1 VAERTAERPAERA
14 GEAAR
19 GARGRLGGAWRG
31 LDRNQRTAGVAA
43 IALIVALVLPWYQQT
58 GIADGRPVDQALSGF
73 GVFGFVE
80 GAILLVAAGVLL
92 LLFARGERRAFHLP
106 GGDGA
111 VILAAGMWVLLLLI
125 WRIFDRPEPTGVQ
138 TGIEWGF
145 LFAFAA
151 AVLLAFAGARIRS
164 AHRPEPPLPAAMAG
178 GAPPPGPVATPPATA
193 ATPADAHRPTPAATP
208 PAAEDRP
215 TAATDPSTAPTRV
228 HGDER
233 PTRVG
238 RRRAVP
244 PVPDDQLTMPLGSE
258 EPLPRE
264 ERDQPD

>member
-1 VAERTAERPAERA
+1 
-14 GEAAR
+14 
-19 GARGRLGGAWRG
+19 
-31 LDRNQRTAGVAA
+31 VAA

-80 GAILLVAAGVLL
+80 GAILLVAAAVLL

-106 GGDGA
+106 GGDGP
-111 VILAAGMWVLLLLI
+111 VILAAGVWVLLLLT

-151 AVLLAFAGARIRS
+151 AVLLAVAGVRIRS
-164 AHRPEPPLPAAMAG
+164 AHRPEPPLPAAAG
-178 GAPPPGPVATPPATA
+178 GAGTPSPPPSAPPREPPPAPSEPPATN
-193 ATPADAHRPTPAATP
+193 P
-208 PAAEDRP
+208 P
-215 TAATDPSTAPTRV
+215 TAPTRIV
-228 HGDER
+228 GDEHPTR
-233 PTRVG
+233 VVGDEHPTRVG
-238 RRRAVP
+238 RRRAAP
-244 PVPDDQLTMPLGSE
+244 SVPDDQLTMPLGSE

>member
-1 VAERTAERPAERA
+1 MAERAAERPAERA
-14 GEAAR
+14 GATAR
-19 GARGRLGGAWRG
+19 GARGRLGRAWRG
-31 LDRNQRTAGVAA
+31 LDPNQRIAAVAA
-43 IALIVALVLPWYQQT
+43 LALIVSLVLPWYQQT

-80 GAILLVAAGVLL
+80 GAILLVAAAVLL

-111 VILAAGMWVLLLLI
+111 VTLAAGVWVLLLLT

-151 AVLLAFAGARIRS
+151 AVLLAFAGARMRS
-164 AHRPEPPLPAAMAG
+164 AHRPEPPLPAPAPTRSAPPAAPADSTEM
-178 GAPPPGPVATPPATA
+178 PPPGPAAGAGPSPRGVEPP
-193 ATPADAHRPTPAATP
+193 
-208 PAAEDRP
+208 
-215 TAATDPSTAPTRV
+215 TAPTRALDDEQPTRV
-228 HGDER
+228 IGDER

-238 RRRAVP
+238 RRRSVP